1 MSTPRDFGTGSP
13 PTCRRHRLV
22 LAAALTVSLVAVAP
36 TTLLRGSADQI
47 TDKISTDQQQRKNV
61 GGLIDQLNTQI
72 ADLSNQEAQLRL
84 QIQVLDDQIA
94 QQQKRIADQ
103 QTHLDQIAAD
113 LVAAQQH
120 LAGARARLGHD
131 KDALARQIV
140 AIYKLGDDSAI
151 NELLSADNFN
161 QFWQHLISLRR
172 VAGATNDVVTTV
184 QSEARAVQDDIDRIN
199 AEQAEQKRV
208 LADMETE
215 RARLLAEQQK
225 RQVLKQ
231 QLDQTIAS
239 DNQQRALAEQS
250 ARELDSQIASLKA
263 QEAAIQ
269 AEIAAEEAAAR
280 ARGNIVGGGSGQF
293 AWPEQGP
300 ISQYFGCTS
309 YPAEPYDPNCPTRH
323 FHTGIDIADAWGT
336 PIGAGATGVAYIFY
350 SSYGYGNHVII
361 DHGNG
366 YVTVYGHM
374 SRFAVSNGQVVVR
387 GQLIGDEGST
397 GNSSGPHLHFEIR
410 LNGTPVNPLRYLS

>member
-1 MSTPRDFGTGSP
+1 MPSPPDFGTRTR
-13 PTCRRHRLV
+13 PTARRRLA
-22 LAAALTVSLVAVAP
+22 LAVALCATLVVAVQG
-36 TTLLRGSADQI
+36 TLLRGSADQI
-47 TDKISTDQQQRKNV
+47 TDKIGTDQQQRKHI
-61 GGLIDQLNTQI
+61 GGIIDQLNTQI
-72 ADLSNQEAQLRL
+72 ASLTNQEAQLRL

-94 QQQKRIADQ
+94 QQEQRISDQ
-103 QTHLDQIAAD
+103 QARLDQIAVD
-113 LVAAQQH
+113 LAAAQRH
-120 LAGARARLGHD
+120 LVQARARLGSD
-131 KDALARQIV
+131 RDALAREIV
-140 AIYKLGDDSAI
+140 AIYKMGDNSAI
-151 NELLSADNFN
+151 DDLLASDNFN
-161 QFWQHLISLRR
+161 EFWQHLIDLRR
-172 VAGATNDVVTTV
+172 VAGAENDVVDNV
-184 QSEARAVQDDIDRIN
+184 RVEAQAVEQDIARIN
-199 AEQAEQKRV
+199 SEQAEQTRI
-208 LADMETE
+208 LGDMRAEQ
-215 RARLLAEQQK
+215 ARLVGEQQK

-239 DNQQRALAEQS
+239 DNQQRAQAEQS
-250 ARELDSQIASLKA
+250 ARELDAQIASLKA

-280 ARGNIVGGGSGQF
+280 ARGGIVGGGNGQF

-323 FHTGIDIADAWGT
+323 FHTGIDIADSWGT
-336 PIGAGATGVAYIFY
+336 PIGAGATGVAFVYY
-350 SSYGYGNHVII
+350 SSYGYGDHVII

-366 YVTVYGHM
+366 FVTVYGHM

-387 GQLIGDEGST
+387 GQLIGYEGST